1 MDSQDPWKENRWAN
15 TTTWTFSST
24 PGVQRRWCW
33 YHVFVVTKMGDMGH
47 VLVTSPSPSAQAQ
60 MTWLHGDHNDWRL
73 TTAAETQ
80 DRHLCVCRSICG
92 KTRPCTPQRSRL
104 VFVRIRRGLRDC
116 VCQLCTLDEVCVIV
130 YVKFS
135 SVGAGTVWG

>member
-60 MTWLHGDHNDWRL
+60 SARTKKNHHHHRVLDGC
-73 TTAAETQ
+73 AY
-80 DRHLCVCRSICG
+80 LCDMSY
-92 KTRPCTPQRSRL
+92 
-104 VFVRIRRGLRDC
+104 LRD
-116 VCQLCTLDEVCVIV
+116 Q
-130 YVKFS
+130 
-135 SVGAGTVWG
+135 AGRVAVQHKTNP